1 MSNATEH
8 ALEQAERIVQ
18 YSKYSDRFLV
28 VEGDYVAERRAF
40 VKLVSQKLP
49 PQVRPVVVRAD
60 GAGDLATVIE
70 RLGTTLQLSAGIE
83 TPEQLV
89 TATTAALGDQE
100 RLLLVVENAEQWL
113 DSDAADSLYEL
124 IDQAHELARERL
136 LFMLVGDTGLCTRI
150 ETAQPLAAIIADLHC
165 IRLLGTAPA
174 DDASS
179 AAPVSDPT
187 PDEAAATAPA
197 TTAEARASGPR
208 PTGVRPARRG
218 ASLWTHPPF
227 LIAAAISVA
236 VITIGIFALMSRST
250 SPTSPDDVALTL
262 DRESDQPDGERQASA
277 DDGADPATPSPE
289 SDGTPRHVP
298 FPEADSEP
306 ETPTTDTPATTEE
319 ASSTADRDDDART
332 ADETATTSADEST
345 RPEQPETATND
356 DEATETQTTSD
367 SAVDNDWFADQ
378 PRARATI
385 QLAAFGSLDGARDM
399 IRSRSGDALP
409 AGDWRIYTQRIDDR
423 TLYTVTYGDFASVE
437 RARHAMESLP
447 EDLRAVDPYP
457 RSVGDIQDRL
467 VD

>member
-18 YSKYSDRFLV
+18 YSKYSDRFLI
-28 VEGDYVAERRAF
+28 VEGDYAAERRAF

-60 GAGDLATVIE
+60 GGSDLATVIE

-124 IDQAHELARERL
+124 IDQAHELARERI
-136 LFMLVGDTGLCTRI
+136 LFMLVGDAGLCTRI

-165 IRLLGTAPA
+165 VRLLGTAPA

-179 AAPVSDPT
+179 AAPVTDPT
-187 PDEAAATAPA
+187 SDEPTASGPA
-197 TTAEARASGPR
+197 TTAGAQASEPR
-208 PTGVRPARRG
+208 PTGARPARRG
-218 ASLWTHPPF
+218 DALWTHPPF
-227 LIAAAISVA
+227 LIAAAVSVA

-250 SPTSPDDVALTL
+250 SPTSPDEVALTL
-262 DRESDQPDGERQASA
+262 DRESGQPDGEGQTSA
-277 DDGADPATPSPE
+277 DDGVDPATPSPE
-289 SDGTPRHVP
+289 GYAKPLHVP

-306 ETPTTDTPATTEE
+306 VAPTTDTPATTEE
-319 ASSTADRDDDART
+319 ASSTDDRDDDART
-332 ADETATTSADEST
+332 ADAPAAASADESA
-345 RPEQPETATND
+345 PDTAGSD
-356 DEATETQTTSD
+356 DEATETQTPSD
-367 SAVDNDWFADQ
+367 SAVDNDWFRDQ

-399 IRSRSGDALP
+399 IRSRSRDALP
-409 AGDWRIYTQRIDDR
+409 TGDWRIYTQRIDGR

-437 RARHAMESLP
+437 RARHAIESLP